1 MSFTHPDAFFSLEEF
16 NHKDLFRDCEHV
28 WDAVK
33 NLSSY
38 LSSQTLGKIEVE
50 ISSGVHLQ
58 DAHLISIAK
67 GCVIEPGAF
76 IQGPCIIDEGS
87 TVRHGAYIRGHV
99 VIGKNCVIGHGTEI
113 KNSILLD
120 HAAAPHFNY
129 VGNSILGNHTNLG
142 AGAICANLR
151 LDKKHVTIKMGKE
164 FFLTG
169 MQKLGLI
176 LGDHGQMGCNS
187 VANPGTI
194 MGKEAVCAPCVNV
207 GGWVPEKSM
216 VKGQKIIVEATK

>member
-1 MSFTHPDAFFSLEEF
+1 MSLTHPNAFFSLEDFEHE
-16 NHKDLFRDCEHV
+16 NLFRDCEHV
-28 WDAVK
+28 WDAIK
-33 NLSSY
+33 NISSY
-38 LSSQTLGKIEVE
+38 LNSQPLGKIEVQ
-50 ISSGVHLQ
+50 IPAGVHLQ

-76 IQGPCIIDEGS
+76 IQGPCLIGEGS

-99 VIGKNCVIGHGTEI
+99 IVGKNCVIGHGTEI
-113 KNSILLD
+113 KHSILLND
-120 HAAAPHFNY
+120 AAAPHFNY

-142 AGAICANLR
+142 AGVICANLR
-151 LDKKHVTIKMGKE
+151 LDKKPITVKMGKE

-187 VANPGTI
+187 VANPGTV
-194 MGKEAVCAPCVNV
+194 MGKEATCAPCVNV
-207 GGWVPEKSM
+207 GGWVPEGSM
-216 VKGQKIIVEATK
+216 VKGQKIIVEAR